1 MEKLKQ
7 GKMDQK
13 AFWIT
18 FGVVCLIFVLMAVNL
33 SVGDPLGDVGRGAV
47 GILAFVIYMVA
58 CAMRLRESDERGNEE
73 RYDMCKAFED
83 MRQEGFDEGIEKG
96 ICALIQTCMELGI
109 SDDII
114 VEKCAE
120 KYEMT
125 KETVGIYMEECC
137 A

>member
-1 MEKLKQ
+1 
-7 GKMDQK
+7 
-13 AFWIT
+13 
-18 FGVVCLIFVLMAVNL
+18 
-33 SVGDPLGDVGRGAV
+33 
-47 GILAFVIYMVA
+47 
-58 CAMRLRESDERGNEE
+58 
-73 RYDMCKAFED
+73 MCKAFED

>member
-1 MEKLKQ
+1 
-7 GKMDQK
+7 
-13 AFWIT
+13 
-18 FGVVCLIFVLMAVNL
+18 
-33 SVGDPLGDVGRGAV
+33 
-47 GILAFVIYMVA
+47 
-58 CAMRLRESDERGNEE
+58 
-73 RYDMCKAFED
+73 
-83 MRQEGFDEGIEKG
+83 
-96 ICALIQTCMELGI
+96 MELGI

>member
-1 MEKLKQ
+1 MNLKERV
-7 GKMDQK
+7 KMFMFDTGAK
-13 AFWIT
+13 
-18 FGVVCLIFVLMAVNL
+18 L
-33 SVGDPLGDVGRGAV
+33 SVFSRKVQ
-47 GILAFVIYMVA
+47 
-58 CAMRLRESDERGNEE
+58 MRVTYYYAWMRN
-73 RYDMCKAFED
+73 ED

-96 ICALIQTCMELGI
+96 ICALIQTSMELGI